1 MSVRPFHAA
10 SFSFLLFAACQS
22 TGGGAGD
29 STTHTGEVD
38 IAKLDDEVRHLR
50 SSIQVLTGMVTDLLG
65 KSLTTTETA
74 TEPPGRIEMNAHLA
88 RLNEQLAALTTQL
101 ASGSGSGA
109 VGGAAGGAPANAA
122 ATRGSDAGTPPNDE
136 AAILALQRA
145 ILVVEQQRSL
155 HIENLANVNTPGYR
169 HRTLQLTTVL
179 QPGTGL
185 ELPESRGVQLTCTTG
200 TLEITERSL
209 DVAIDGDGFFAVVR
223 ADGSTAYTRHGGFQ
237 VDANGTMVL
246 GDGALVTPTM
256 HVPND
261 TLEISIDPEGR
272 VCVRTAGAPDRSTL
286 LGRIQL
292 HRFANPS
299 ALEPVGD
306 NLLQAS
312 ANTGAVLTA
321 NPGEGGVG
329 LLKQGFVERSNVQM
343 LHELVNIQV
352 IERQLTA
359 LRRTLARFGVFAH

>member
-10 SFSFLLFAACQS
+10 SFSILLFAACQS
-22 TGGGAGD
+22 PGGAAGD
-29 STTHTGEVD
+29 STTRTREVH
-38 IAKLDDEVRHLR
+38 IAELDHEVRHLR

-65 KSLTTTETA
+65 KTRITTETA

-88 RLNEQLAALTTQL
+88 RLNERLAALTTQL
-101 ASGSGSGA
+101 ASGPGSGS
-109 VGGAAGGAPANAA
+109 AGGAPANAT
-122 ATRGSDAGTPPNDE
+122 ATHGSRAGLPPDDE
-136 AAILALQRA
+136 AVILALQRA

-169 HRTLQLTTVL
+169 HRTLRLTTTM

-200 TLEITERSL
+200 ALEITERSL
-209 DVAIDGDGFFAVVR
+209 DVAIDGDGYFAVTR
-223 ADGSTAYTRHGGFQ
+223 ADGSTAYTRNGGIHIN
-237 VDANGTMVL
+237 ASGTMVL
-246 GDGALVTPTM
+246 GDGSLLTPHI
-256 HVPND
+256 HVPDD
-261 TLEISIDPEGR
+261 TLDISIDPEGR
-272 VCVRTAGAPDRSTL
+272 VSVRTAGAPDTSTQ

-292 HRFANPS
+292 HRFPNAS

-306 NLLQAS
+306 NLLQPS

-329 LLKQGFVERSNVQM
+329 LLKQGFIERSNVQM
-343 LHELVNIQV
+343 LNELVNIQV
-352 IERQLTA
+352 IERQLTT
-359 LRRTLARFGVFAH
+359 LRRTLAGYGVFAY